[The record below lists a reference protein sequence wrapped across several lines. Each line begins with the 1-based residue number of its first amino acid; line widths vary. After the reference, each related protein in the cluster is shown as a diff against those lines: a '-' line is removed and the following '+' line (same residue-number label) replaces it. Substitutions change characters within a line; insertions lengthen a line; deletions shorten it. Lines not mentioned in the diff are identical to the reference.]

1 MSIDIR
7 LPQINSATEAGQLQQ
22 MKSYLYQLV
31 EQLNW
36 ALATIETS
44 GGSGNGAVAS
54 TKTSTASQSTDQK
67 ESESTFNSIK
77 GLIIKSAEIVDA
89 YYDEIN
95 TRLDGLYIA
104 RSDFGDYSEETNL
117 LIQSTS
123 NAVDEIFKNVQT
135 IESSLAEIKDS
146 VIAVS
151 AYIRTGLLAY
161 DDSGAP
167 VYGVEVGQTN
177 TVDGVETFNKYARF
191 VSNKLSFFD
200 ENDNE
205 VAYISDYKLYIANAE
220 VLTSFKIGGF
230 QSTVQSNGDV
240 VEKWIR
246 NGGNG

>member
-36 ALATIETS
+36 ALATIDTS
-44 GGSGNGAVAS
+44 GGNGAGVS
-54 TKTSTASQSTDQK
+54 IKPSTASQATDQK

-95 TRLDGLYIA
+95 TRLEGLYIA

-117 LIQSTS
+117 LIQATS
-123 NAVDEIFKNVQT
+123 SAVDEIYKNVQT
-135 IESSLAEIKDS
+135 IESALTEIKDS
-146 VIAVS
+146 VIAVN

-200 ENDNE
+200 ANDNE

-220 VLTSFKIGGF
+220 VLTSLKIGGF

-240 VEKWIR
+240 VEKWIK
-246 NGGNG
+246 NGGNE

>member
-205 VAYISDYKLYIANAE
+205 VASISDYKLYIANAE